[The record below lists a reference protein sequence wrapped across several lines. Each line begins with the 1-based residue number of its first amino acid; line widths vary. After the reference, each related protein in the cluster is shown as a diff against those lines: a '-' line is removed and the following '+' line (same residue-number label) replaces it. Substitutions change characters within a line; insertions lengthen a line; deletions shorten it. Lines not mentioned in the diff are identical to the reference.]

1 MGRESLAGKGATS
14 GDALIPPGTGL
25 EYELTGLA
33 SRRIAATGESSDL
46 GGAIRKPVDR
56 VSAVV
61 RFGAASLE
69 RDPCVHHGKV
79 TVVIEREA
87 TLAHQS
93 NGMAIMPFDR
103 LE

>member
-1 MGRESLAGKGATS
+1 MLGSLPAANGNTVASVRDSAGLQDTKLSETV
-14 GDALIPPGTGL
+14 GL
-25 EYELTGLA
+25 PA
-33 SRRIAATGESSDL
+33 PNI
-46 GGAIRKPVDR
+46 
-56 VSAVV
+56 
-61 RFGAASLE
+61 AASLE

>member
-1 MGRESLAGKGATS
+1 MGRESLAGKAPSPGN
-14 GDALIPPGTGL
+14 ALITPSTGL

-33 SRRIAATGESSDL
+33 SRRVAAPGESSDL

-61 RFGAASLE
+61 RFDAASLE